1 MKFNPRYLYF
11 LFIPLFLI
19 LGLVLF
25 FRLVNFNLNTAMS
38 ILRSTY
44 SNNSTKVSEQSTQTI
59 TVPSYDEIN
68 IVGSMDV
75 DLVQG
80 KEGVITVTAP
90 SNTLQYIKV
99 ESQNNTLQ
107 IYSDQWKYFGFIFQF
122 GNNDRTIVTV
132 PFESL
137 NRIKITGSGKVTSK
151 IPIVS
156 DKLIV
161 NTSGSG
167 DMDLNV
173 LTNDLESN
181 TSGSGN
187 IKLQGKTNN
196 FVAQVFGSG
205 TVSAIELEAQN
216 AKVNTSGSGD
226 IKLWAIQSL
235 KASTFGSGN
244 ITYKGNPVANDI
256 KISGSGEIK
265 KSE

>member
-1 MKFNPRYLYF
+1 MKFNLRYLYF

-19 LGLVLF
+19 ALLPVFAGVMF
-25 FRLVNFNLNTAMS
+25 ATFIRSSPHNSDQS
-38 ILRSTY
+38 IKS
-44 SNNSTKVSEQSTQTI
+44 VAVE
-59 TVPSYDEIN
+59 PYDEIN

-75 DLVQG
+75 ELVTG
-80 KEGVITVTAP
+80 KEGAIMINAP
-90 SNTLQYIKV
+90 SNIISNIKV

-161 NTSGSG
+161 NTSGSS

-173 LTNDLESN
+173 LTDDLESN

-187 IKLQGKTNN
+187 IKIQGKTNN

-256 KISGSGEIK
+256 KVSGSGEIK